1 MKVCQGTQELV
12 LRLPAGWRAVHL
24 LFSFWHNFTVD
35 GSATTWSAILG
46 YNRRT
51 ERVDAM
57 PAHDP
62 QLPSLMRARCDA
74 ANRCGSQ
81 IGRDLR
87 GGCPLGEAYP
97 IDDKY
102 CPDRQ
107 VTMSSS
113 VSRALRQAHSECIR
127 GFVANQAPD
136 ATSVIAACELG
147 ISPDP
152 PFFDRDQGCLSTSEV
167 ALPGIQLT
175 Q

>member
-1 MKVCQGTQELV
+1 LKVCQGTQELV

-87 GGCPLGEAYP
+87 GGCPLGEAY
-97 IDDKY
+97 
-102 CPDRQ
+102 
-107 VTMSSS
+107 
-113 VSRALRQAHSECIR
+113 
-127 GFVANQAPD
+127 
-136 ATSVIAACELG
+136 
-147 ISPDP
+147 
-152 PFFDRDQGCLSTSEV
+152 
-167 ALPGIQLT
+167 IQLT
-175 Q
+175 TSTFPIVK